1 MRKALC
7 LALLFC
13 LCLCTAIAEPQLVPQ
28 LSMWKENQPVDAV
41 LSIDLRAHMP
51 FDDERCAQLNSLLQH
66 LSLHLQTGSGVDRVA
81 VLVDGGEAIWLAQR
95 EGTSGPETQVSW
107 AKDTFACNMDTLLG
121 STEGSITLERPRAS
135 WLEDALTFVE
145 RLAAG
150 LEGYK
155 KENAVNAAVKNMGTA
170 RRKMTYTIPKAEA
183 EAFARAVKE
192 SGVEGLTFPGQ
203 QKLTLWRSED
213 GSLLRVDYT
222 GQCGRDADSLR
233 KVNLSWR
240 LCREESCYRDEITL
254 KTPAV
259 KGKAYNS
266 LTCSRHMEQNE
277 DGTARYTLNYDY
289 SRQDADGKSAWEGEI
304 DLTGA
309 PEQACTRLTGSVS
322 LASTPAGAEA
332 KRTLV
337 LLPNLLV
344 GETAGAPLVSGLVTV
359 QEKRGKSLLEDADVS
374 ISLAA
379 GMHLLWTEQ
388 TPIPLTPQLQ
398 ESLAQGMS
406 AALVKRLV
414 LLPAQDTLYLSRDL
428 PEDAWQ
434 GIVDAAQTALT
445 KEETP

>member
-13 LCLCTAIAEPQLVPQ
+13 LCLCTALAEPQLVPQ
-28 LSMWKENQPVDAV
+28 LSMWEENQPVDAV

-66 LSLHLQTGSGVDRVA
+66 LSLHLQAGSGVDRAA
-81 VLVDGGEAIWLAQR
+81 VLVDGVEAIWLAQR
-95 EGTSGPETQVSW
+95 EGASGPETQVSW
-107 AKDTFACNMDTLLG
+107 AEGAFACDMDALLG
-121 STEGSITLERPRAS
+121 GTEGNITLEHPQNA
-135 WLEDALTFVE
+135 WLEDGLAFIE

-155 KENAVNAAVKNMGTA
+155 KESTVKTAVKKMGTA
-170 RRKMTYTIPKAEA
+170 RQKLTYTIPKAEA
-183 EAFARAVKE
+183 EAFAQAVKAC
-192 SGVEGLTFPGQ
+192 GVEKLTFSGQ

-222 GQCGRDADSLR
+222 GRCGQDADSLR
-233 KVNLSWR
+233 KVSLSWR
-240 LCREESCYRDEITL
+240 LCREENCYRDEITL

-259 KGKAYNS
+259 KGKACNN
-266 LTCSRHMEQNE
+266 LTCSRYLAQAE
-277 DGTARYTLNYDY
+277 DGTAQYTLNYDY
-289 SRQDADGKSAWEGEI
+289 TRQDADGKSTWEGEI
-304 DLTGA
+304 DLAGT
-309 PEQACTRLTGSVS
+309 PEQTCTRLTGSLT
-322 LASTPAGAEA
+322 LASTSPGVEA

-337 LLPNLLV
+337 LQPNLLV
-344 GETAGAPLVSGLVTV
+344 GETAGAPLLSGLVTV
-359 QEKRGKSLLEDADVS
+359 QEMRGKNLLEDADVS
-374 ISLAA
+374 INLAA
-379 GMHLLWTEQ
+379 GMHLIWTER
-388 TPIPLTPQLQ
+388 TPGPLTPQLQ

-428 PEDAWQ
+428 PEDTWQ